1 MKVQLKQK
9 RKNFSLVSNIL
20 AQDHKISLKAKG
32 MCLILVHF
40 PDDWIFYEEKLQ
52 DYTLDGRTAIANA
65 LKELE
70 QNGYLFREQL
80 RIKGRFANKIWIIDD
95 EGLTE
100 EEIMQ
105 FRTECRNP
113 DNGFSGIEKSSTTNT
128 HSTKTK
134 EENKKNTHKKTRK
147 KAFYNFVNVLKS
159 NAIQYPN
166 LQIEFENKTYTFEII
181 NGQYLLK
188 DKQSDIVLPKVL
200 AENLY
205 KKMANSSELKIS
217 RGSK

>member
-1 MKVQLKQK
+1 MKILLKQK

-20 AQDHKISLKAKG
+20 AKDTKISLKAKG

-40 PDDWIFYEEKLQ
+40 PDDWRFYEEKLQ
-52 DYTLDGRTAIANA
+52 DFTLDGRTSIANA

-70 QNGYLFREQL
+70 QNGYLYREQL
-80 RIKGRFANKIWIIDD
+80 RKKGRFANKVWIFND

-100 EEIMQ
+100 DEIIE
-105 FRTECRNP
+105 FRTDCRNS
-113 DNGFSGIEKSSTTNT
+113 DNGCSDIEKSATINT
-128 HSTKTK
+128 HSIKTK
-134 EENKKNTHKKTRK
+134 EDNKKNTHKKSRK
-147 KAFYNFVNVLKS
+147 KSFYNFVNVLKS
-159 NAIQYPN
+159 NAMQYPN
-166 LQIEFENKTYTFEII
+166 LQIEFENKTYAFETI
-181 NGQYLLK
+181 NGQFLLK

-217 RGSK
+217 RGAI